1 MDEEFIEEDEDM
13 VQELKLE
20 EESKPQSLS
29 DLPGVGP
36 ATIQKL
42 NSAGYHDL
50 LSISVSTVGELVG
63 AAEVSEP
70 TAKKIITI
78 ARESLDM
85 GFESGMDLLEK
96 RKKLFKITTGSKD
109 VDMLLDGGIET
120 GAITEAYGKYGS
132 GKSQIAHVLAVRA
145 QLSRAEGGADGMAV
159 FIDTEGTFRPE
170 RIVQIAKG
178 LDLDPEKILQNIKVA
193 RALNSDH
200 QMLLAEKIGDLIR
213 KDELPIKMIIV
224 DSLTAHFRAEFVGRG
239 TLATRQQKL
248 NRHMH
253 ELMKVAGMYNI
264 AVYVTNQVQSRPD
277 VFFGDPTES
286 VGGNIV
292 GHNSTYRLYLRRGKK
307 GSRVAKLV
315 DSPNL
320 PEGEAVYVIDDKGIR
335 DL

>member
-1 MDEEFIEEDEDM
+1 MGEEEEEM
-13 VQELKLE
+13 VQELEL
-20 EESKPQSLS
+20 ESKKEKKAESLS

-36 ATIQKL
+36 ATVHKL
-42 NSAGYHDL
+42 NAAGYHDL
-50 LSISVSTVGELVG
+50 LSVSVATPGELIA
-63 AAEVSEP
+63 AAEVTES
-70 TAKKIITI
+70 TAKKIIGL
-78 ARESLDM
+78 ARDSLDM
-85 GFESGMDLLEK
+85 GFESGMEVLKK
-96 RKKLFKITTGSKD
+96 REQLFKISTGSKELD
-109 VDMLLDGGIET
+109 TLLSGGIET

-132 GKSQIAHVLAVRA
+132 GKSQIGHVLAVRA
-145 QLSRAEGGADGMAV
+145 QLPKAEGGADGVTV
-159 FIDTEGTFRPE
+159 FLDTEGTFRPE
-170 RIVQIAKG
+170 RIMQIAQS
-178 LDLDPEKILQNIKVA
+178 LDLDHEEVLKNIKVA
-193 RALNSDH
+193 RAMNSDH
-200 QMLLAEKIGDLIR
+200 QMLLVEKISDLIR
-213 KDELPIKMIIV
+213 KESLPVKMIIV

-253 ELMKVAGMYNI
+253 DIMKLASMYNI
-264 AVYVTNQVQSRPD
+264 AVYVTNQVQSKPD

-320 PEGEAVYVIDDKGIR
+320 PEGEAVYIIDDTGIS